1 MEPLPRGANFVRAKM
16 LWEIGLHIAG
26 NPATPYY
33 GNRDLCITV
42 GSGSGDA
49 YRPWLRMATGSPVL
63 AHAVAKGELDL
74 AIVNPS
80 GMLTQA
86 CRGQGLFR
94 EPLPLRV
101 VANYPSWDRFVYVF
115 HPRTG
120 ITSFAELKAK
130 RPPLRLSIR
139 EDRTHSTRG
148 MVDQTL
154 AAHGLSL
161 ADIESW
167 GGTLQLNGGPGDKRR
182 MDELRAD
189 KLDAIFDEGL
199 PLWFEDALAA
209 GMRPVEL
216 EAGAFRALEAMGWRR
231 VVLRAGQFRGLA
243 SDYACIDYSGWPLYT
258 RAALADEDAYK
269 ICDAIAA
276 RAGQIVWENWSGNS
290 PFEGLAPLCRDTE
303 ATPLDVPLHP
313 GAERWYREH
322 GLLA

>member
-26 NPATPYY
+26 NPLTPYY
-33 GNRDLCITV
+33 GNRDLCIAV
-42 GSGSGDA
+42 GSGSGEA
-49 YRPWLRMATGSPVL
+49 YKPWLRMATGSPVL
-63 AHAVAKGELDL
+63 AHAVAKGDLDL

-86 CRGQGLFR
+86 YRGKGLFA
-94 EPLPLRV
+94 EPLPVRV
-101 VANYPSWDRFVYVF
+101 VANYPSWDRFVFVF

-120 ITSFAELKAK
+120 IRSFAELKAK
-130 RPPLRLSIR
+130 RPALRLSIR

-148 MVDQTL
+148 MVDQAL

-161 ADIESW
+161 AELESW
-167 GGTLQLNGGPGDKRR
+167 GGTLQLNGGPGDARR
-182 MDELRAD
+182 MKELAAGT
-189 KLDAIFDEGL
+189 LDAIFDEGL
-199 PLWFEDALAA
+199 PLWLEDALAA
-209 GMRPVEL
+209 GMRPVEP

-231 VVLRAGQFRGLA
+231 VVIRAGQFRGLA
-243 SDYACIDYSGWPLYT
+243 ADYACIDYSGWPLYT
-258 RAALADEDAYK
+258 RASLPDEDAYK

-313 GAERWYREH
+313 GAERWYREQ